1 MTFPARTG
9 AARVFALSLAVAS
22 LSPLAGAESACACA
36 TAAPPGRSVAV
47 AQESAVVVWD
57 PKTKTEHFIRRS
69 VFSTQAPHFGFLVP
83 SPSRPALHEE
93 SDGVLDRLEQII
105 LPDLRTEATWD
116 GVDATPFML
125 LVFARGSRS
134 ASGPADAPSVRVLEQ
149 TRVGP
154 FEAAVLQA
162 DDAGALSAWLREHG
176 YDERASLR
184 DWLEPYVAQKWF
196 VTAFRIADP
205 DHDAGDAGGPGAEA
219 AAERAPEVTP
229 PRALGGGTVRMTF
242 TTERPFFPYR
252 EPRDQREGATT
263 TMAPSR
269 ALRVF
274 FVGPSRAEATIGDGA
289 TPFPGKVSWAG
300 PLDLATAALPVTAP
314 PGAWLTAFEDDA
326 SPRPGVD
333 ELWLA
338 PSKEVGLVRP
348 APVTVR
354 RPRPVSLPIDVAL
367 VLAGF
372 GLVSLRSAARRRRL
386 AAARKAARR

>member
-1 MTFPARTG
+1 
-9 AARVFALSLAVAS
+9 
-22 LSPLAGAESACACA
+22 
-36 TAAPPGRSVAV
+36 
-47 AQESAVVVWD
+47 
-57 PKTKTEHFIRRS
+57 
-69 VFSTQAPHFGFLVP
+69 
-83 SPSRPALHEE
+83 
-93 SDGVLDRLEQII
+93 
-105 LPDLRTEATWD
+105 
-116 GVDATPFML
+116 
-125 LVFARGSRS
+125 
-134 ASGPADAPSVRVLEQ
+134 VRVVEQ

-184 DWLEPYVAQKWF
+184 EWLEPYVARKWF

-205 DHDAGDAGGPGAEA
+205 DLDDGGQGAQA
-219 AAERAPEVTP
+219 AAVRAPEVTP
-229 PRALGGGTVRMTF
+229 PHGLGGGTVRMTF

-274 FVGPSRAEATIGDGA
+274 FVGPSRAEAKIGDGT

-300 PLDLATAALPVTAP
+300 PLDLATAALPVAAP

-348 APVTVR
+348 APVVVH
-354 RPRPVSLPIDVAL
+354 RPRPVPLPIDVAL

-372 GLVSLRSAARRRRL
+372 GLVSMRSAARRRRL